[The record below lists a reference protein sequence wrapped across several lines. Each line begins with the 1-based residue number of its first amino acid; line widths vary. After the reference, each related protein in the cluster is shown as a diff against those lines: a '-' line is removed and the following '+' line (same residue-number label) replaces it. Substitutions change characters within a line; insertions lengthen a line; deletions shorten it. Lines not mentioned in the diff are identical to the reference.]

1 MVSGLG
7 YAGDNEDSQRY
18 RLVTVSG
25 AGEIQVVPDRAIVN
39 LGMESRQPKME
50 TARKEVNKV
59 VEAFLEYCD
68 ELDVPKKQIKTA
80 SLNVRPE
87 YDWNNQTRERR
98 LRGYFVSRQL
108 TVELKDLDKLGP
120 LMEGSVSLGVNQSQ
134 APTLDV
140 SDRNGLRRDAL
151 KKAAED
157 ARLNAEVLAKT
168 LGARVGK
175 IRRIS
180 ASDVGFRPPVV
191 RQMNE
196 RALMRS
202 SAADSGASPESYEVG
217 KVTVNASVQAEFDLL
232 VD

>member
-1 MVSGLG
+1 MVSALG
-7 YAGDNEDSQRY
+7 HAGSEEDSQMY

-25 AGEIQVVPDRAIVN
+25 AGEIQVVPDRAIVV

-50 TARKEVNKV
+50 TARQEVNKV
-59 VEAFLEYCD
+59 VEAFLDYCD
-68 ELDVPKKQIKTA
+68 ELDIPKKQIKTA

-140 SDRNGLRRDAL
+140 SDRNGLRREAL

-157 ARLNAEVLAKT
+157 AQLNAQVLAKT
-168 LGARVGK
+168 LGAKVGK
-175 IRRIS
+175 IRRIN

-196 RALMRS
+196 RAMMRS
-202 SAADSGASPESYEVG
+202 AAADSGASPESYEVG

-232 VD
+232 VE